1 MLVQST
7 ICLLWVARFRSR
19 GVPRT
24 STYLLTS
31 SGGGGCGFEGFLRLM
46 RRLKLMK
53 IFRTELKLE
62 RSIAVICDTH
72 ISFLNGKKSKLY
84 KDFSQMGRPFYKYI
98 VHTRTRHFAK

>member
-1 MLVQST
+1 
-7 ICLLWVARFRSR
+7 
-19 GVPRT
+19 
-24 STYLLTS
+24 
-31 SGGGGCGFEGFLRLM
+31 
-46 RRLKLMK
+46 MK

-98 VHTRTRHFAK
+98 RGRDTLRNKHLVRLLTLSVLLAVRCVPAFAAPPLSSA